1 MASTFHMGNGRNHE
15 IQVSLD
21 LLDADHRLAIG
32 YYREAGPQV
41 TWPESLVAEGEGC
54 GELRLL
60 QGYATSGPRF
70 LPKMYVKL
78 ELQQ

>member
-1 MASTFHMGNGRNHE
+1 MGNGRNHE

-21 LLDADHRLAIG
+21 LLDENHRLAIG
-32 YYREAGPQV
+32 YYRNAGPQV
-41 TWPESLVAEGEGC
+41 TWPESVVAEGEGC

-60 QGYATSGPRF
+60 QGYATPSPRF
-70 LPKMYVKL
+70 RPDAYPEL